1 MVEGTAKCLIGV
13 QDDDKDTYRRN
24 IVSTSTW
31 KRCGYPAEA
40 GLTSYR
46 VGNHD
51 EGRNDEAL
59 CLHLDLGI
67 ISEQQLSKG

>member
-1 MVEGTAKCLIGV
+1 MVEGIAKCLIGV

-40 GLTSYR
+40 RLTSYQ

>member
-40 GLTSYR
+40 RLTSYR

-59 CLHLDLGI
+59 CLHLDPGI
-67 ISEQQLSKG
+67 ISEQQWSKG

>member
-46 VGNHD
+46 VGNLD
-51 EGRNDEAL
+51 EGRNDEEL
-59 CLHLDLGI
+59 RL
-67 ISEQQLSKG
+67 